1 MTAKQKQIITDQIH
15 LIIMKA
21 KTNLFTML
29 LAAILGG
36 AIALGGFHFLNP
48 NEPEANKSLEENQ
61 NIHLSKYYKEPK
73 NDDYVVPDG
82 LNFVKAAE
90 LVTPGVVHIKTYY
103 DGNASNYGKDS
114 MDDMLKD
121 FFGDR
126 YGERVEPKDGMQQM
140 ASGSGVIITEDGYI
154 ATNNHVIEN
163 ATRVEV
169 VLNDKRTYEAEV
181 IGTDPTTDLGLLK
194 IKEKN
199 LPFVP
204 YGSSDKVKVGQWV
217 LAVGNPFDLTST
229 VTAGIVSAK
238 GRSINILR
246 GKSGMSI
253 ESFIQTD
260 AAVNPGN
267 SGGALVD
274 LNGKLIGINTAIA
287 SNTGSFAGY
296 SFAVPVDLAKK
307 VMDDLSKYGEVR
319 RALMGVR
326 IQDIDSKF
334 AEDKGLQNVKGVYIA
349 DVSPDGGA
357 GEAGLQAGDI
367 IISVEDVAVNSV
379 AALQEQVGRKRP
391 GDKVDIKYKRDGN
404 TKTAKVELK
413 GARDYDAVAISDS
426 KSINI
431 PKLGADF
438 STINADEKYK
448 YEIDGGVKVS
458 KLTDGKLKRAGI
470 TEGFIITKV
479 DRELVIS
486 PEQLQRKLSSIN
498 DGVLIEGY
506 NSKGDKEFIGVGF

>member
-1 MTAKQKQIITDQIH
+1 
-15 LIIMKA
+15 
-21 KTNLFTML
+21 
-29 LAAILGG
+29 
-36 AIALGGFHFLNP
+36 
-48 NEPEANKSLEENQ
+48 
-61 NIHLSKYYKEPK
+61 
-73 NDDYVVPDG
+73 
-82 LNFVKAAE
+82 
-90 LVTPGVVHIKTYY
+90 
-103 DGNASNYGKDS
+103 
-114 MDDMLKD
+114 
-121 FFGDR
+121 
-126 YGERVEPKDGMQQM
+126 
-140 ASGSGVIITEDGYI
+140 
-154 ATNNHVIEN
+154 
-163 ATRVEV
+163 
-169 VLNDKRTYEAEV
+169 
-181 IGTDPTTDLGLLK
+181 LGLLK

-448 YEIDGGVKVS
+448 YGIDGGVKVS